1 MKKFFDKIR
10 RWLIKKLGGYTEQ
23 FPPIQPIEF
32 KTYNRQVERLC
43 WECSV
48 PAEVYGS
55 ETTLRDYML
64 REIEQRAMAELTKK
78 LFIEGF
84 VLVQTEPLGP
94 SFDLRRRYTILVARP

>member
-1 MKKFFDKIR
+1 MKKFFNR
-10 RWLIKKLGGYTEQ
+10 VRCWLIKKLGGYTEQ
-23 FPPIQPIEF
+23 FPPEF

-43 WECSV
+43 WECAV

-64 REIEQRAMAELTKK
+64 REIEQRAMAELAKK
-78 LFIEGF
+78 LFIDGF
-84 VLVQTEPLGP
+84 VLVQTESLGP